1 MMGSRVHGFEQMG
14 TEEMNLQPEKCGRGY
29 GEGNGRSVEVIE
41 SFRF

>member
-14 TEEMNLQPEKCGRGY
+14 TEVIKLQSEKCSRGY
-29 GEGNGRSVEVIE
+29 GEGNGRRFEVIE